1 MCGSSPTATL
11 NTSAKASNAE
21 VLASVFAD
29 TPQWVVDGKNYL
41 GFGASLVAAFGL
53 VWRYAIKPYLE
64 HRELERSRDLT
75 NAAVVRKGE
84 ITVALLP
91 IQEQLKSLQTDVNRV
106 SDKSVLLG
114 DAVAGANRAI
124 EELRREQH
132 SLHQSV
138 REHMQAEDARQD
150 GHGGSPI

>member
-1 MCGSSPTATL
+1 MI
-11 NTSAKASNAE
+11 
-21 VLASVFAD
+21 ASVLAD

-53 VWRYAIKPYLE
+53 VWKYAIKPYFE
-64 HRELERSRDLT
+64 HRETERKRDLAD
-75 NAAVVRKGE
+75 AAAIRKGE

-91 IQEQLKSLQTDVNRV
+91 IQEQLKSLQGDVNRV

-114 DAVAGANRAI
+114 DAMAGANRAI
-124 EELRREQH
+124 DELRREQH